1 VRIIFWGTPEYSIA
15 SLDIF
20 IKSKHEVIGV
30 VSQPDK
36 KRSRGNKLISSPVK
50 SFAEQESIKIYT
62 PEKISDNIHFIN
74 ELKSLSCDL
83 FIVIAYGKILPKEIL
98 EIPKFGCWNAHA
110 SLLPRWR
117 GAAPIQWSLIKGD
130 EFTGVGI
137 MKMNE
142 GLDTGDLLLEEKIK
156 IGNDDNLNKLS
167 DKLSI
172 LSAKLF
178 LNAISLVEENI
189 SNSFNYKLTKQ
200 NTLGREIT
208 YARMIEKSD
217 FKLVWSNEAFKISQK
232 IKALYP
238 RASTTFRGKNLKI
251 IKIKVLSSDEIKN
264 EKYLKMRNYSKPGII
279 LSVLE
284 NEGIIIST
292 KTDPIIL
299 LEAKLEGKNISS
311 KNQLIQQLKP
321 TVGEYFSD

>member
-1 VRIIFWGTPEYSIA
+1 
-15 SLDIF
+15 
-20 IKSKHEVIGV
+20 
-30 VSQPDK
+30 
-36 KRSRGNKLISSPVK
+36 
-50 SFAEQESIKIYT
+50 
-62 PEKISDNIHFIN
+62 
-74 ELKSLSCDL
+74 
-83 FIVIAYGKILPKEIL
+83 L

-142 GLDTGDLLLEEKIK
+142 GLDTGDILLEEKIK
-156 IGNDDNLNKLS
+156 IDNNDNLNTLS
-167 DKLSI
+167 EKLSI

-178 LNAISLVEENI
+178 LNATSLIEENI
-189 SNSFNYKLTKQ
+189 IKNNKPQLTKQ

-217 FKLVWSNEAFKISQK
+217 FKVDWSNEAIKISQK

-238 RASTTFRGKNLKI
+238 RANTTFRGKNLKI
-251 IKIKVLSSDEIKN
+251 LKIKILTSDVIKN
-264 EKYLKMRNYSKPGII
+264 EKYLFMSNYLRTGII
-279 LSVLE
+279 LAVIE

-321 TVGEYFSD
+321 SVGQYLSD

>member
-1 VRIIFWGTPEYSIA
+1 
-15 SLDIF
+15 
-20 IKSKHEVIGV
+20 
-30 VSQPDK
+30 
-36 KRSRGNKLISSPVK
+36 
-50 SFAEQESIKIYT
+50 
-62 PEKISDNIHFIN
+62 
-74 ELKSLSCDL
+74 
-83 FIVIAYGKILPKEIL
+83 L

-142 GLDTGDLLLEEKIK
+142 GLDTGDILLEEKIK
-156 IGNDDNLNKLS
+156 IDNNDNLNTLS
-167 DKLSI
+167 EKLSI

-178 LNAISLVEENI
+178 LNATAILEENI
-189 SNSFNYKLTKQ
+189 LKNTNYQLTKQ

-217 FKLVWSNEAFKISQK
+217 FRIDWGNEAIKISQK
-232 IKALYP
+232 IKGLYP
-238 RASTTFRGKNLKI
+238 RANTTYRGKNLKI
-251 IKIKVLSSDEIKN
+251 LKIKVLSSDEIKKN
-264 EKYLKMRNYSKPGII
+264 LITNNYSRPGII
-279 LSVLE
+279 LAVIE

-311 KNQLIQQLKP
+311 KKQLIQQLKP
-321 TVGEYFSD
+321 SVGEYLSD

>member
-1 VRIIFWGTPEYSIA
+1 MRIIFWGTPEYSIA

-50 SFAEQESIKIYT
+50 SFAEKESIKIYT
-62 PEKISDNIHFIN
+62 PESIRGNITFIN

-98 EIPKFGCWNAHA
+98 EIPKFGSWNAHA

-117 GAAPIQWSLIKGD
+117 GAAPIQWSLMKGD

-137 MKMNE
+137 MKMDE
-142 GLDTGDLLLEEKIK
+142 GLDTGDLLLEKKIK
-156 IGNDDNLNKLS
+156 IDDNDNLNTLTE
-167 DKLSI
+167 KLSI

-178 LNAISLVEENI
+178 LNASSLIEKNI
-189 SNSFNYKLTKQ
+189 DKKTYSQLTKQ

-208 YARMIEKSD
+208 YARMIKKSD
-217 FKLVWSNEAFKISQK
+217 YKVDWGDEAIKISQK

-238 RASTTFRGKNLKI
+238 RAYTAFRGKNLKI
-251 IKIKVLSSDEIKN
+251 INIKVLNSEAINN
-264 EKYLKMRNYSKPGII
+264 ENYYFISNHSEPGIVI
-279 LSVLE
+279 AVID
-284 NEGIIIST
+284 NEGIVIST

-311 KNQLIQQLKP
+311 KKKLIQHLKP
-321 TVGEYFSD
+321 SVGEYL

>member
-1 VRIIFWGTPEYSIA
+1 MKIIFWGTPEYSIP

-20 IKSKHEVIGV
+20 IKSKHEVIAV

-62 PEKISDNIHFIN
+62 PDKIRGNNDFIN
-74 ELKSLSCDL
+74 ELKLLSCDL
-83 FIVIAYGKILPKEIL
+83 FIVIAYGKILPIEIL
-98 EIPKFGCWNAHA
+98 KIPKYGCWNAHA

-130 EFTGVGI
+130 EFTGIGI

-142 GLDTGDLLLEEKIK
+142 GLDTGDILLEEKIK
-156 IGNDDNLNKLS
+156 IDNNDNLNTLS
-167 DKLSI
+167 EKLSI

-178 LNAISLVEENI
+178 LNATSLIEENI
-189 SNSFNYKLTKQ
+189 NKNNNSQLTKQ

-217 FKLVWSNEAFKISQK
+217 FKVDWSNEAIKISRQ

-238 RASTTFRGKNLKI
+238 RANTTFRGKNLKI
-251 IKIKVLSSDEIKN
+251 LKIKVLSSDEIKN
-264 EKYLKMRNYSKPGII
+264 EKYLFMSNYSKAGII
-279 LSVLE
+279 LAVIK

-311 KNQLIQQLKP
+311 KEKLIQQLKP
-321 TVGEYFSD
+321 SVGEYLSD

>member
-20 IKSKHEVIGV
+20 IKSNHDVIAV

-36 KRSRGNKLISSPVK
+36 KRSRGNKLISSPIK

-62 PEKISDNIHFIN
+62 PAKIRDNIHFIN
-74 ELKSLSCDL
+74 ELKALSCDL

-117 GAAPIQWSLIKGD
+117 GAAPIQWSIIKGD

-142 GLDTGDLLLEEKIK
+142 GLDTGDILLEEKIK
-156 IGNDDNLNKLS
+156 INNNDNLNTLTE
-167 DKLSI
+167 KLSI

-178 LNAISLVEENI
+178 LKATSLLEENI
-189 SNSFNYKLTKQ
+189 NKNTNAQLTKQ

-217 FKLVWSNEAFKISQK
+217 FKVDWSNEAIDISQK
-232 IKALYP
+232 IKGLYP
-238 RASTTFRGKNLKI
+238 RANTTFRGKNLKI
-251 IKIKVLSSDEIKN
+251 LKIKVLTSDVITN
-264 EKYLKMRNYSKPGII
+264 EKYLFMSNYSRPGII
-279 LSVLE
+279 LAVIE

-321 TVGEYFSD
+321 RVGEYLSD

>member
-1 VRIIFWGTPEYSIA
+1 MRIIFWGTPEYSIA

-20 IKSKHEVIGV
+20 IKSKHEVIAV

-62 PEKISDNIHFIN
+62 PAKIRDNIHFIN

-156 IGNDDNLNKLS
+156 IDNDDNLNTLS
-167 DKLSI
+167 EKLSI

-178 LNAISLVEENI
+178 LNATSLIEENI
-189 SNSFNYKLTKQ
+189 NKNNSQLTKQ

-217 FKLVWSNEAFKISQK
+217 FKVDWGNEAIKISQK
-232 IKALYP
+232 IKGLYP
-238 RASTTFRGKNLKI
+238 RANTTFRGKNLKI
-251 IKIKVLSSDEIKN
+251 LKIKVLSSDEIKN
-264 EKYLKMRNYSKPGII
+264 EKYLFMSNYSRPGII
-279 LSVLE
+279 LAVIE

-311 KNQLIQQLKP
+311 KKQLIQQLKP
-321 TVGEYFSD
+321 SVGEYLSD

>member
-1 VRIIFWGTPEYSIA
+1 MRIIFWGTPEYSLA

-20 IKSKHEVIGV
+20 VKSKHEVIAV

-50 SFAEQESIKIYT
+50 RIAEQESIKIYT
-62 PEKISDNIHFIN
+62 PEKIRGNIDFIN

-98 EIPKFGCWNAHA
+98 EIPNFGCWNAHA

-117 GAAPIQWSLIKGD
+117 GAAPIQWSLMKGD

-142 GLDTGDLLLEEKIK
+142 GLDTGDILLEEKIK
-156 IGNDDNLNKLS
+156 INNNDNLNTLS
-167 DKLSI
+167 EKLSI

-178 LNAISLVEENI
+178 LNATSLIEENI
-189 SNSFNYKLTKQ
+189 NKNTNPQLTKQ

-217 FKLVWSNEAFKISQK
+217 FKVDLGNEAIKISQK

-238 RASTTFRGKNLKI
+238 RANTTFRGKNLEI
-251 IKIKVLSSDEIKN
+251 IKIKVLSIDEIKN
-264 EKYLKMRNYSKPGII
+264 EKYLFTSNYSRPGII
-279 LSVLE
+279 LAVIE

-299 LEAKLEGKNISS
+299 IEAKLEGKNISS
-311 KNQLIQQLKP
+311 KKQLIQQLKP
-321 TVGEYFSD
+321 SVGEYFSY

>member
-1 VRIIFWGTPEYSIA
+1 VRIIFWGTPEYSLA
-15 SLDIF
+15 SIYIL
-20 IKSKHEVIGV
+20 IKSKHEVIAV

-50 SFAEQESIKIYT
+50 NIAEQESIKIYT
-62 PEKISDNIHFIN
+62 PAKIRNNLHFIN

-98 EIPKFGCWNAHA
+98 EIPKYGCWNAHA

-117 GAAPIQWSLIKGD
+117 GAAPIQWSLIEGD

-156 IGNDDNLNKLS
+156 IDNDDNLNTLS
-167 DKLSI
+167 EKLSI

-178 LNAISLVEENI
+178 LNATSLIEENI
-189 SNSFNYKLTKQ
+189 NKNNNSQLKKQ

-217 FKLVWSNEAFKISQK
+217 FKVDWDNEAIKISQK

-238 RASTTFRGKNLKI
+238 RANTTFRGKNLKI
-251 IKIKVLSSDEIKN
+251 LKIKVLTSDEIKN
-264 EKYLKMRNYSKPGII
+264 EKYLLMSNYSKPGII
-279 LSVLE
+279 LSVIE

-321 TVGEYFSD
+321 TVGDYFSD

>member
-20 IKSKHEVIGV
+20 IKSKHEVIAV

-50 SFAEQESIKIYT
+50 SFAEQKSIKIYT
-62 PEKISDNIHFIN
+62 PEKIRDNIHFIN

-98 EIPKFGCWNAHA
+98 EIPKLGCWNAHA

-130 EFTGVGI
+130 EHTGVGI

-156 IGNDDNLNKLS
+156 IDNNENLNTLS
-167 DKLSI
+167 EKLSI
-172 LSAKLF
+172 LSAKLL
-178 LNAISLVEENI
+178 LNATSLLEENMNKNT
-189 SNSFNYKLTKQ
+189 NSQLTKQ

-217 FKLVWSNEAFKISQK
+217 YKVVWSNEAFKISQK

-238 RASTTFRGKNLKI
+238 RANTTFRGKNLKI
-251 IKIKVLSSDEIKN
+251 IKIKVLSINEIKN
-264 EKYLKMRNYSKPGII
+264 EKYLFKSNYSEPGTII
-279 LSVLE
+279 AVIE
-284 NEGIIIST
+284 NQGIIIST

-299 LEAKLEGKNISS
+299 LEAKLEGKNKSS

-321 TVGEYFSD
+321 RVGEYLSD

>member
-1 VRIIFWGTPEYSIA
+1 MRIIFWGTPEYSLS
-15 SLDIF
+15 SLDFF
-20 IKSKHEVIGV
+20 IKSKHEVIAV

-62 PEKISDNIHFIN
+62 PEKIRGNIHFIN

-117 GAAPIQWSLIKGD
+117 GAAPIQWSLMNGD

-156 IGNDDNLNKLS
+156 IDNNDNLITLTEN
-167 DKLSI
+167 LSI

-178 LNAISLVEENI
+178 LNATSLLEENI
-189 SNSFNYKLTKQ
+189 NKNTNYQLTKQ

-217 FKLVWSNEAFKISQK
+217 YKVDWGNEAIKISRK

-238 RASTTFRGKNLKI
+238 RANTTFRGKNLKI
-251 IKIKVLSSDEIKN
+251 IKIKVLNNYEINNK
-264 EKYLKMRNYSKPGII
+264 KYCLMSNYSKPGII
-279 LSVLE
+279 IAVIE

-299 LEAKLEGKNISS
+299 IEAKLEGKNISS
-311 KNQLIQQLKP
+311 KKQLIQQLKP
-321 TVGEYFSD
+321 SVGEYLSD

>member
-1 VRIIFWGTPEYSIA
+1 MKIIFWGTPEYSVA
-15 SLDIF
+15 SLDIL
-20 IKSKHEVIGV
+20 IKSKHEVIAV

-50 SFAEQESIKIYT
+50 SFAKKEFIKIYT
-62 PEKISDNIHFIN
+62 PETIRGNTTFLN
-74 ELKSLSCDL
+74 ELKLLSCDL

-117 GAAPIQWSLIKGD
+117 GAAPIQWSLMKGD

-142 GLDTGDLLLEEKIK
+142 GLDTGDIFLEEKLK
-156 IGNDDNLNKLS
+156 IDKNDNLNTLTE
-167 DKLSI
+167 KLSI
-172 LSAKLF
+172 LSSKLF
-178 LNAISLVEENI
+178 INAISLLEENI
-189 SNSFNYKLTKQ
+189 NKNTYFQLTKQ
-200 NTLGREIT
+200 NTLSRGIT
-208 YARMIEKSD
+208 YARMIEKLD
-217 FKLVWSNEAFKISQK
+217 YKVDWGNEAIKISRK

-238 RASTTFRGKNLKI
+238 RANTTFRGKNLKI
-251 IKIKVLSSDEIKN
+251 IKIKVLRKEEFNN
-264 EKYLKMRNYSKPGII
+264 EKYGFMSNHSEPGII
-279 LSVLE
+279 LALKE

-299 LEAKLEGKNISS
+299 LEAKLEGKNIS
-311 KNQLIQQLKP
+311 KNMQLIQQLKP
-321 TVGEYFSD
+321 SVGEYFSD

>member
-1 VRIIFWGTPEYSIA
+1 MRIIFWGTPEYSIA

-20 IKSKHEVIGV
+20 IKSKHEVIAI

-36 KRSRGNKLISSPVK
+36 KRSRGNKLIPSPVK
-50 SFAEQESIKIYT
+50 SYAEHESIKIYT
-62 PEKISDNIHFIN
+62 PEKIRGNIHFIN

-98 EIPKFGCWNAHA
+98 EIPKYGCWNAHA
-110 SLLPRWR
+110 SLLPKWR
-117 GAAPIQWSLIKGD
+117 GAAPIQWSLMKGD

-137 MKMNE
+137 MRMNE
-142 GLDTGDLLLEEKIK
+142 GLDTGDILLEEKIK
-156 IGNDDNLNKLS
+156 IDDNDNLS
-167 DKLSI
+167 SLTNKLSI
-172 LSAKLF
+172 LSGKLL
-178 LNAISLVEENI
+178 LNATSLIEENI
-189 SNSFNYKLTKQ
+189 YKNTNYQLNKQ
-200 NTLGREIT
+200 NNLGREIT

-217 FKLVWSNEAFKISQK
+217 FKVDWGDEAIEIYRK

-238 RASTTFRGKNLKI
+238 RANTTFRGKNLKI

-264 EKYLKMRNYSKPGII
+264 EKYGLINNNSKPGII
-279 LSVLE
+279 LAVIE
-284 NEGIIIST
+284 NGGIIIST

-311 KNQLIQQLKP
+311 KKQLIQQLKP
-321 TVGEYFSD
+321 SVGQYFSD

>member
-1 VRIIFWGTPEYSIA
+1 
-15 SLDIF
+15 
-20 IKSKHEVIGV
+20 
-30 VSQPDK
+30 
-36 KRSRGNKLISSPVK
+36 
-50 SFAEQESIKIYT
+50 
-62 PEKISDNIHFIN
+62 
-74 ELKSLSCDL
+74 
-83 FIVIAYGKILPKEIL
+83 L

-156 IGNDDNLNKLS
+156 IDNNDNLITLS
-167 DKLSI
+167 EKLSI

-178 LNAISLVEENI
+178 LNATSLLEENI
-189 SNSFNYKLTKQ
+189 YKNTNSKLAKQ
-200 NTLGREIT
+200 NSLGREIT

-217 FKLVWSNEAFKISQK
+217 FRVDWGNEAIEISQK
-232 IKALYP
+232 IKGLYP
-238 RASTTFRGKNLKI
+238 RANTTFRGKNLKI
-251 IKIKVLSSDEIKN
+251 LKIKVLSSEEIKN
-264 EKYLKMRNYSKPGII
+264 KKNLFTSNYSRPGII
-279 LSVLE
+279 LAVIE

-311 KNQLIQQLKP
+311 KKQLIQQLKP
-321 TVGEYFSD
+321 SVGEYLSD

>member
-1 VRIIFWGTPEYSIA
+1 MRIIFWGTPEYSIA

-20 IKSKHEVIGV
+20 IKSKHEVIAV

-50 SFAEQESIKIYT
+50 SIAVQESLKIYT
-62 PEKISDNIHFIN
+62 PEKIRGNIDFIN

-130 EFTGVGI
+130 KFTGVGI

-142 GLDTGDLLLEEKIK
+142 GLDTGDILLEEKIK
-156 IGNDDNLNKLS
+156 IDNNDNLNTLMEKLS
-167 DKLSI
+167 T

-178 LNAISLVEENI
+178 LNATSLIEEKINKN
-189 SNSFNYKLTKQ
+189 SNFQLTKQ
-200 NTLGREIT
+200 NNLGREIT

-217 FKLVWSNEAFKISQK
+217 YKVVWSDEALKISQK
-232 IKALYP
+232 TKALYP
-238 RASTTFRGKNLKI
+238 RANTTFRGKNLKI
-251 IKIKVLSSDEIKN
+251 IKIKVLSSDEIEN
-264 EKYLKMRNYSKPGII
+264 EKYPLISNYSKPGVI
-279 LSVLE
+279 LAVIE
-284 NEGIIIST
+284 NKGIIIST

-299 LEAKLEGKNISS
+299 LEAKLEGKKISS

-321 TVGEYFSD
+321 TVGDDFSD